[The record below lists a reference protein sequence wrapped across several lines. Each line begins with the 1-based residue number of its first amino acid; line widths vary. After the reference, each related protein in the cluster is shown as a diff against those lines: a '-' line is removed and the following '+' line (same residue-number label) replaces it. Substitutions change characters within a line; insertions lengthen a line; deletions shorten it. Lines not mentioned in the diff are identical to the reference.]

1 MRLVQ
6 WLSATGLAVTLVA
19 CSGGGGVDVGG
30 TAGDDDGSGGTDPLL
45 AAIGGEPDQ
54 LDPAKTSSYYS
65 FQVLENV
72 YDTLVEPDENLQMQ
86 PALAK
91 SWEVSDDQRTWTF
104 TLRDDVEFHDGSAF
118 TADDVVY
125 SYNRI
130 IDEEL
135 PVAYRFAAVTKV
147 TAPDDSTVVI
157 ELAQPTPNL
166 LASIGG
172 YKGVAIVQE
181 DNVESG
187 DIKNQPVGTGPFA
200 LVDYAQGDSITLE
213 SNPGYWG
220 GAPAIS
226 GVEFSFVSDPTVALQ
241 NLESGEVHWTDNL
254 PPQQVSSLVERDD
267 LAVDSAPSNDYWY
280 FAPNQEQEPFDD
292 PRVRQALAWAI
303 DRDEITQAAKFGN
316 ATSNQTAIPES
327 SAWYHDYAPYSQ
339 DQDRATELLAAAGA
353 EDLSFELMVTSEYP
367 ETVSVAQVM
376 SSQLAEV
383 GVDVKIRT
391 LDFATWLDEQ
401 GKGNFDVF
409 MLGWLGNIDP
419 DEYYYAQH
427 HSGGSFNFHGYDN
440 PEVDQLLD
448 DARVETDQADRKAL
462 YDQIAELIVDDAS
475 YVYLYNPDV
484 VQGWSPDV
492 QGYTV
497 RSDRAIRFRDVQL
510 DG

>member
-1 MRLVQ
+1 MRLLK
-6 WLSATGLAVTLVA
+6 WLSATGLAVSLAA
-19 CSGGGGVDVGG
+19 CSGGGGGVDVGG
-30 TAGDDDGSGGTDPLL
+30 DDGDDSGGEDPLL
-45 AAIGGEPDQ
+45 VAIGGEPDQ
-54 LDPAKTSSYYS
+54 LDPSKTSSYYS

-72 YDTLVEPDENLQMQ
+72 YDTLVEPDQNLEMQ
-86 PALAK
+86 PALAE
-91 SWEVSDDQRTWTF
+91 SWEISDDQLTWTF
-104 TLRDDVEFHDGSAF
+104 TLREGVEYHDGSPF

-125 SYNRI
+125 SFNRI

-135 PVAYRFAAVTKV
+135 PVAYRFATVEKV

-157 ELAQPTPNL
+157 DVAQPTPNL
-166 LASIGG
+166 LASVGG

-200 LVDYAQGDSITLE
+200 LADYAQGDSITLE
-213 SNPGYWG
+213 SNPDYWG

-226 GVEFSFVSDPTVALQ
+226 GVQFSFVSDPTVALQ

-254 PPQQVSSLVERDD
+254 PPQQVSSLGGRDD
-267 LAVDSAPSNDYWY
+267 LVVESAPSNDYWY
-280 FAPNQEQEPFDD
+280 FAANQEQEPFDD

-316 ATSNQTAIPES
+316 ATSNQTAIPDS

-339 DQDRATELLAAAGA
+339 DQEQAQALLAEAGA

-376 SSQLAEV
+376 ASQLDGI

-427 HSGGSFNFHGYDN
+427 HSDGSFNFHGYDN

-448 DARVETDQADRKAL
+448 DARVETDDDARKAL
-462 YDQIAELIVDDAS
+462 YDQLAEVIVDDAS

-484 VQGWSPDV
+484 IQGWSPDM

-497 RSDRAIRFRDVQL
+497 RSDRAVRFRDVEL